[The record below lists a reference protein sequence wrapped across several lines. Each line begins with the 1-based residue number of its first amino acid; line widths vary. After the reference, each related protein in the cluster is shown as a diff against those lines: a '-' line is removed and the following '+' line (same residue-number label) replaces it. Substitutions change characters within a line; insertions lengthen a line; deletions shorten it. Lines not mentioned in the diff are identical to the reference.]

1 MEGFCLYCLRK
12 TVNVRNLHDSGG
24 GYVHQSNDTLREF
37 RLHLSGSNLQ
47 NAAMATAHLYTLLAR
62 MFFLK

>member
-24 GYVHQSNDTLREF
+24 GYVHQSNDTLRE
-37 RLHLSGSNLQ
+37 LSQFQ
-47 NAAMATAHLYTLLAR
+47 NVKIRVIDNNYILSVSIATVGTLGY
-62 MFFLK
+62 